1 MELVTGHGGQSHV
14 SADDV
19 ASMRKAL
26 FTAGEYVLEKGSKF
40 AYEISSNNLIVLS
53 GGEAIVQGRHCRT
66 KADER
71 EECTIEN
78 GTQGQ
83 KRHDL
88 ICIKYKQV
96 NGVETAEVVVVKGAP
111 GVTGADPSITT
122 GDIEAGATEHH
133 MPLYRVILN
142 GLNISSVV
150 PVYKVYHR
158 IPNFASGTADPDPA
172 NYEEGDVYFKF
183 ID

>member
-53 GGEAIVQGRHCRT
+53 GGDAIVQGRHCRT
-66 KADER
+66 KTDER

-88 ICIKYKQV
+88 ICIKYEQV
-96 NGVETAEVVVVKGAP
+96 NGVETAEVVVVKG
-111 GVTGADPSITT
+111 GAGSNWCRS
-122 GDIEAGATEHH
+122 EHH
-133 MPLYRVILN
+133 N
-142 GLNISSVV
+142 GR
-150 PVYKVYHR
+150 H
-158 IPNFASGTADPDPA
+158 
-172 NYEEGDVYFKF
+172 
-183 ID
+183 